1 MMPMTPDEGTNP
13 AVIKVVGV
21 GGGGGNTV
29 SRMVESE
36 VRGIEFITV
45 NTDTQ
50 ALERTA
56 ADHKIKIGD
65 KLTRGLGAGGNP
77 SMGQRAAE
85 ESTEQILEAVRDSDM
100 VFIAAGM
107 GGGTGTGAAPIVA
120 QIARECG
127 ALTVAVVTKPF
138 TWEGRRRMQNAE
150 DGIAA
155 LRDKVDALLVIP
167 NDRILQIIDAKTS
180 VESAFRTVDEVLRQG
195 IQGIAEII
203 ILPGLIN
210 RDFADVRTVM
220 QQAGSALMAIGR
232 AQGEDRAVEAAKA
245 AISSPLLDV
254 SINGARGVL
263 MQFKGGTDLSLS
275 EISEAAEVIAKVTDQ
290 DAHIIFGAHI
300 DPRLDGEFQITLIA
314 TGFDTKPQGSQK
326 PYIAR
331 PRTETA
337 PTSTPN
343 GTPTPPAP
351 KGPPVSVGSA
361 GGPAPANVGDDDIAD
376 IMKWLRE
383 SRKKG
388 PQ

>member
-1 MMPMTPDEGTNP
+1 MMPLVPGEGGNP

-29 SRMVESE
+29 SRMVEAE
-36 VRGIEFITV
+36 VQGIEFITV
-45 NTDTQ
+45 NTDAQ
-50 ALERTA
+50 ALERTS
-56 ADHKIKIGD
+56 ADRKIKIGD

-77 SMGQRAAE
+77 TMGQRAAE
-85 ESTEQILEAVRDSDM
+85 ESSDQILEAVRDSDM

-120 QIARECG
+120 QVARECG

-138 TWEGRRRMQNAE
+138 SWEGRRRMQNAE
-150 DGIAA
+150 DGINA

-203 ILPGLIN
+203 ILPGVIN

-220 QQAGSALMAIGR
+220 QQAGSALMAMGR

-263 MQFKGGTDLSLS
+263 MQFKGGNDLALS
-275 EISEAAEVIAKVTDQ
+275 EITEAAEVIQKVTDQ

-314 TGFDTKPQGSQK
+314 TGFDTKPQGNQKAYIPKGRAEATPPPLPPLAPSQK
-326 PYIAR
+326 A
-331 PRTETA
+331 
-337 PTSTPN
+337 
-343 GTPTPPAP
+343 
-351 KGPPVSVGSA
+351 PPVTVPPVAIPASTGSS
-361 GGPAPANVGDDDIAD
+361 PDDDIAD
-376 IMKWLRE
+376 IMRWLRE
-383 SRKKG
+383 SRNKKS
-388 PQ
+388 

>member
-1 MMPMTPDEGTNP
+1 MMPMMPDEGTNP

-45 NTDTQ
+45 NTDVQ
-50 ALERTA
+50 ALERTS
-56 ADHKIKIGD
+56 ADRKIKIGD

-77 SMGQRAAE
+77 TMGQRAAE
-85 ESTEQILEAVRDSDM
+85 ESSEQLLEAVRDADM

-120 QIARECG
+120 QVARECG

-138 TWEGRRRMQNAE
+138 SWEGRRRMQNAE
-150 DGIAA
+150 DGINA

-167 NDRILQIIDAKTS
+167 NDRILLIIEPKTS

-232 AQGEDRAVEAAKA
+232 AQGENRAVEAAKA

-263 MQFKGGTDLSLS
+263 MQFKGGTDLSLA

-314 TGFDTKPQGSQK
+314 TGFDTKPQGTPKIFVPK
-326 PYIAR
+326 PKS
-331 PRTETA
+331 E
-337 PTSTPN
+337 
-343 GTPTPPAP
+343 
-351 KGPPVSVGSA
+351 SA
-361 GGPAPANVGDDDIAD
+361 PAPAGQTQKAQPVAVSPAATQSTFSGNSEDDIAD
-376 IMKWLRE
+376 IMRWLRE
-383 SRKKG
+383 SRNKRS
-388 PQ
+388 